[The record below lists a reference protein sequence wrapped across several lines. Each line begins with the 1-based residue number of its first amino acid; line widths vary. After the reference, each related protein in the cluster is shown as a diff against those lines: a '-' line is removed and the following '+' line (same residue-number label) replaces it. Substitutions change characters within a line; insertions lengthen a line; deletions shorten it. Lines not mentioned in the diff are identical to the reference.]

1 MDSDRQI
8 ESVGTEDGS
17 LGEQTVFYDIRFHAC
32 APGKARPV
40 HLMNV
45 LLAVDLEAK
54 EKQRVMEKEFHIAM
68 TAELES
74 EVSELCNLSQG
85 VYDKGVKAG
94 ISQGINQGM
103 SLGISQGIRATVAIL
118 QRYQYQDAE
127 IMEQIMQEYHLTPEE
142 ARQYVSVPDSV

>member
-1 MDSDRQI
+1 MISA
-8 ESVGTEDGS
+8 SMP
-17 LGEQTVFYDIRFHAC
+17 AP
-32 APGKARPV
+32 PGKARPV

-85 VYDKGVKAG
+85 VYEKGVKAG
-94 ISQGINQGM
+94 ISRG
-103 SLGISQGIRATVAIL
+103 LIRH
-118 QRYQYQDAE
+118 QSG
-127 IMEQIMQEYHLTPEE
+127 H
-142 ARQYVSVPDSV
+142 

>member
-1 MDSDRQI
+1 
-8 ESVGTEDGS
+8 
-17 LGEQTVFYDIRFHAC
+17 
-32 APGKARPV
+32 
-40 HLMNV
+40 MNV

-54 EKQRVMEKEFHIAM
+54 EKQRVMEKEFHITM

>member
-1 MDSDRQI
+1 MAMDETI
-8 ESVGTEDGS
+8 LYGS
-17 LGEQTVFYDIRFHAC
+17 IDASNYKADLFQVMIINLGNPDEAAENPIL
-32 APGKARPV
+32 

-85 VYDKGVKAG
+85 VYEKGVKAG
-94 ISQGINQGM
+94 IEQGINQDELRNQPG
-103 SLGISQGIRATVAIL
+103 
-118 QRYQYQDAE
+118 
-127 IMEQIMQEYHLTPEE
+127 H
-142 ARQYVSVPDSV
+142 